1 MKILVTPR
9 QKGSPVPA
17 WPFVGL
23 GLGIL
28 AAVGYLASL
37 LPARWIPP
45 CGFHT
50 LTGHP
55 CPSCGGTRMTQ
66 ALLHGRWVEA
76 IRMNP
81 LFAGML
87 AGFALWFLAG
97 AGARLAGRDLT
108 IEVGDREEKWLWLAL
123 LAAFLVNWAY
133 LWRTGI

>member
-1 MKILVTPR
+1 LKIHFAQHRKGASLV
-9 QKGSPVPA
+9 A

-28 AAVGYLASL
+28 AAGAYLVSL
-37 LPARWIPP
+37 VPFRWIPP

-55 CPSCGGTRMTQ
+55 CPSCGATRMTQ
-66 ALLHGRWVEA
+66 ALLHGHLLEA
-76 IRMNP
+76 FRLNP
-81 LFAGML
+81 LFAGLL
-87 AGFALWFLAG
+87 AGFVLWFLVG

-108 IEVGDREEKWLWLAL
+108 IEVGAREEKWLWLAL

-133 LWRTGI
+133 LWQVGV